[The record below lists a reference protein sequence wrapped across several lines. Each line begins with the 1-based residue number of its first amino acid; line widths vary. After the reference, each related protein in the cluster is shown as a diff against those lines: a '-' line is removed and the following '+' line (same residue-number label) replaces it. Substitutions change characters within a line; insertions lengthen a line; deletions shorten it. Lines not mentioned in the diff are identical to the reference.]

1 MIILKVFFSKF
12 VPIKLPFKMK
22 YIFLLLFTSALLAS
36 CSVMEDCPN
45 YSKADNQ
52 IENLNS

>member
-1 MIILKVFFSKF
+1 MIIFKVFFSKF